1 VEIPTGKTVEATG
14 GTVCS
19 ACSGDYA
26 GDFENYGEPADD
38 SGGGPPSWACGD
50 PEANENRFRTE
61 GAGGF
66 EANANSEW
74 DSQLASPAGSKDE
87 SAGEI
92 YEIMVSATRIV
103 EIRVIRANCEE
114 IKEFRGAP
122 VAEMRAARKHA
133 KTGSAKYYRT
143 RGGCAQ
149 RANDRVQ
156 VPCCR
161 WVAASVAGQLKRCGR
176 WARKAL
182 ENWRARNF

>member
-1 VEIPTGKTVEATG
+1 M
-14 GTVCS
+14 CS

-38 SGGGPPSWACGD
+38 SGGGQPSWACGG

-61 GAGGF
+61 GAGSF
-66 EANANSEW
+66 EANSNSEW
-74 DSQLASPAGSKDE
+74 DSQSGRPPGAKGE

-103 EIRVIRANCEE
+103 EIRVIGANSEE
-114 IKEFRGAP
+114 IKEFRDAQTG
-122 VAEMRAARKHA
+122 EMPATYKHSKAA
-133 KTGSAKYYRT
+133 SAKYYQT

-149 RANDRVQ
+149 RANDGVQ
-156 VPCCR
+156 VSCCR
-161 WVAASVAGQLKRCGR
+161 WVAAFVAGQLKKCGR

-182 ENWRARNF
+182 ANWRARSF

>member
-1 VEIPTGKTVEATG
+1 
-14 GTVCS
+14 VCS

-26 GDFENYGEPADD
+26 GDFENYGEPGAD
-38 SGGGPPSWACGD
+38 SVSPQPSWACGG
-50 PEANENRFRTE
+50 PEANERCL
-61 GAGGF
+61 GAEWAGSF

-74 DSQLASPAGSKDE
+74 DSQLASPLGSKGE

-114 IKEFRGAP
+114 IKEFRGAQG
-122 VAEMRAARKHA
+122 AEMAAAHKHSKA
-133 KTGSAKYYRT
+133 ASAKYYQT

-161 WVAASVAGQLKRCGR
+161 WVAACVAGQFKKCGR

-182 ENWRARNF
+182 ENLRARNF